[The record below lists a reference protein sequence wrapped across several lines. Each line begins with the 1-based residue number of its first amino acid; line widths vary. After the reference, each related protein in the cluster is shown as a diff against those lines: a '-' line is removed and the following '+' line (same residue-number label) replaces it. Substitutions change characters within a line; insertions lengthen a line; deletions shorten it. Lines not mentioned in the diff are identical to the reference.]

1 MAFGCDP
8 YTYNACPSGYNYYYR
23 SCCSYAWTE
32 FGAWMLSITL
42 IGCCLVMILLAARA
56 RQRRRQMYMEQMQQN
71 QMGMGGGAVMITQ
84 T

>member
-8 YTYNACPSGYNYYYR
+8 SYYNACSSGYNFYYR

-32 FGAWMLSITL
+32 FGVWMLWISL
-42 IGCCLVMILLAARA
+42 CGLCLVMMMMAARA

-71 QMGMGGGAVMITQ
+71 QMGGGAVIIQ
-84 T
+84 TT